1 MKNDY
6 HSSFR
11 PLLNGLVI
19 MLSSNNFLSLSL
31 EQDDLVRI
39 AIRFAGSDDFGGDDW
54 EQPLKL
60 LLEGY
65 NGSAKLTELGRT
77 IARRLVLGMLVNRL
91 RTMRIFRESFD
102 LPEVRK
108 PVFILGLPRTG
119 STMLH
124 ELFGLHPDLQTP
136 KLWQADSLP
145 NESAII

>member
-19 MLSSNNFLSLSL
+19 VLSSNNFLSLSL

-39 AIRFAGSDDFGGDDW
+39 AIRLAASDDFGGDDW

-65 NGSAKLTELGRT
+65 NGSAKLTELGRI

-91 RTMRIFRESFD
+91 RTMRIFDESFSD
-102 LPEVRK
+102 
-108 PVFILGLPRTG
+108 
-119 STMLH
+119 
-124 ELFGLHPDLQTP
+124 
-136 KLWQADSLP
+136 
-145 NESAII
+145 